1 MSDAQPGPSGVSS
14 VPGQVDSSSCF
25 TGLSEG
31 ALESSSETAPGVNK
45 TVTRF
50 GAHSRGLNEVLCTLW
65 AQQHQPLGG
74 TRGRGS
80 PGVCFGQSPQ
90 CGASMERIPSK
101 RASYAGIPII
111 LIPWKCCKNENRS
124 GVKLHP
130 SRWNT
135 PVLWICQ
142 TSFLG
147 KRIAGLGL
155 AIIP

>member
-1 MSDAQPGPSGVSS
+1 MADQARSPRTSDAQPGPSVVTS

-25 TGLSEG
+25 TRLSEG

-45 TVTRF
+45 TVTRL
-50 GAHSRGLNEVLCTLW
+50 GARSRGLNQALCTLW
-65 AQQHQPLGG
+65 AQQCQPLGG

-80 PGVCFGQSPQ
+80 PGVCLGQSPQ
-90 CGASMERIPSK
+90 CGASVKRIPSK

-111 LIPWKCCKNENRS
+111 LIPWKCYKNENRS

-130 SRWNT
+130 SCWNT

-142 TSFLG
+142 T
-147 KRIAGLGL
+147 
-155 AIIP
+155 

>member
-1 MSDAQPGPSGVSS
+1 MDL
-14 VPGQVDSSSCF
+14 SSCF
-25 TGLSEG
+25 TRLSEG
-31 ALESSSETAPGVNK
+31 ALESSSETASGVNK

-50 GAHSRGLNEVLCTLW
+50 GARSRGLNQMLCTLW
-65 AQQHQPLGG
+65 AQQRQPLSR
-74 TRGRGS
+74 TRGRGF
-80 PGVCFGQSPQ
+80 PGVCLGQSPQ
-90 CGASMERIPSK
+90 CGASVERIPSK

-124 GVKLHP
+124 GVKLHS
-130 SRWNT
+130 SRWNM

-155 AIIP
+155 VIIP